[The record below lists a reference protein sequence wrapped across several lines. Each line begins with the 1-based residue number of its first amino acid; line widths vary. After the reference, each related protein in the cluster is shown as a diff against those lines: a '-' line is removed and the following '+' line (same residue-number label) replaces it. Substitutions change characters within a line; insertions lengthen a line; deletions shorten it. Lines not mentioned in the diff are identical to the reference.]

1 MNGQG
6 APIATA
12 PGESRFVLA
21 YNGDPVDVDALGMP
35 FQIQFGEEP
44 SA

>member
-6 APIATA
+6 APIVTA

-21 YNGDPVDVDALGMP
+21 YNGGPVDVEVLGVP